1 MPASRGNDT
10 KQIFGED
17 NTVSRCAIGVDLGG
31 TNLRIAAID
40 EAGKML
46 EKFSLPTRTRQG
58 PEMVLREMCQAI
70 RELARKLDGKSS
82 LAGIGIGVPG
92 ILYLDKGI
100 LRQSPNLPGWENYPV
115 REEIESH
122 LGLRVFLEN
131 DANAAALGEKWLGV
145 GRNFQSLC
153 MLTLGTGVGGGL
165 ICEGKVWHG
174 FLGMA
179 GELGHIVV
187 AEDGYP
193 CPCGGRGCLETEA
206 SATAIVRKAQEVL
219 DAGRSPALA
228 EAQRKCLEIT
238 SELVYQVAK
247 HGDTACREIFGSV
260 GRYLGIGIAGLINS
274 LNLPLYVV
282 GGGVAEAWDLFA
294 PALLEHARQR
304 SYIFC
309 EGSTR
314 IERSVLK
321 GDAGLYGAACLGL
334 GGAA

>member
-1 MPASRGNDT
+1 M
-10 KQIFGED
+10 
-17 NTVSRCAIGVDLGG
+17 SRCAIGVDLGG

-46 EKFSLPTRTRQG
+46 EKVSLPTRTRQG
-58 PEMVLREMCQAI
+58 PDVVIREMCQAVG
-70 RELARKLDGKSS
+70 ELARKLDGKSS
-82 LAGIGIGVPG
+82 LAGIGVGVPG

-100 LRQSPNLPGWENYPV
+100 LRRSPNLPGWENYPV

-145 GRNFQSLC
+145 GRNFESLC
-153 MLTLGTGVGGGL
+153 LLTLGTGVGGGL
-165 ICEGKVWHG
+165 ILEGEIWHG

-187 AEDGYP
+187 AEDGLP

-219 DAGRSPALA
+219 TAGRSPALA
-228 EAQRKCLEIT
+228 EARQESREIT
-238 SELVYQVAK
+238 AELVYEIAK
-247 HGDTACREIFGSV
+247 NGDTACREIFGSV

-274 LNLPLYVV
+274 LNLPLYVI

-294 PALLEHARQR
+294 PALLEHALQR

-309 EGSTR
+309 EGNTR

-321 GDAGLYGAACLGL
+321 SDAGLYGAAYLGL
-334 GGAA
+334 AGTAAAPS

>member
-1 MPASRGNDT
+1 M
-10 KQIFGED
+10 
-17 NTVSRCAIGVDLGG
+17 SRCAVGVDLGG

-46 EKFSLPTRTRQG
+46 EKVSLPTRTRQG
-58 PEMVLREMCQAI
+58 PDVVVREMCQAI
-70 RELARKLDGKSS
+70 GELARKLDGTGS
-82 LAGIGIGVPG
+82 LAGVGIGVPG

-115 REEIESH
+115 REEIESR
-122 LGLRVFLEN
+122 LSLRVFLEN
-131 DANAAALGEKWLGV
+131 DANAAALGEKWLGA
-145 GRNFQSLC
+145 GRNFESLC

-187 AEDGYP
+187 AEDGFP
-193 CPCGGRGCLETEA
+193 CACGGRGCLETEA
-206 SATAIVRKAQEVL
+206 SATAIVRKAREVL

-228 EAQRKCLEIT
+228 EAHQKGLEIT
-238 SELVYQVAK
+238 SELVYEIAK
-247 HGDTACREIFGSV
+247 NGDAACRAIFGSV
-260 GRYLGIGIAGLINS
+260 GRYLGIGIGSLINA

-294 PALLEHARQR
+294 PSLLEHVRQR

-321 GDAGLYGAACLGL
+321 GDAGLYGAAYLGL
-334 GGAA
+334 ASAA